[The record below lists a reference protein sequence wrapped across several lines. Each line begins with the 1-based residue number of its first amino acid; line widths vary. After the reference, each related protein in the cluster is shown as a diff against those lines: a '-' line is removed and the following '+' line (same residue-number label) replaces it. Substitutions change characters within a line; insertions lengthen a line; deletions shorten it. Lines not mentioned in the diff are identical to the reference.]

1 VRLRV
6 DDDHLGPAPVEL
18 LGQAKGCVKPDVTCS
33 YDNDALRIHPFIVA
47 LAELLRP
54 FM

>member
-18 LGQAKGCVKPDVTCS
+18 LGQAKGRVKPDVTCP
-33 YDNDALRIHPFIVA
+33 YDNDALRIHASIIA
-47 LAELLRP
+47 LASRLSAD
-54 FM
+54 M